1 VETLFRSHGKP
12 FPPGGTFG
20 PVTTVIPIPPTP
32 PHTLAPERFT
42 GVQNLSGSFSG
53 LSGGSPGGGSMGLM
67 GLAKICLLFAPCEY
81 ASVTIPLTPTTGGA
95 GFGIGGTATFPFAV
109 AITMQ
114 NVPWTLGQPVMTIRT
129 AT

>member
-1 VETLFRSHGKP
+1 
-12 FPPGGTFG
+12 
-20 PVTTVIPIPPTP
+20 
-32 PHTLAPERFT
+32 
-42 GVQNLSGSFSG
+42 
-53 LSGGSPGGGSMGLM
+53 MGLM